1 MATHSGILAWRIP
14 WTEVPGGLWSLKES
28 DTTEQLILYIYI
40 FFFLP
45 LCTAC
50 GISVPRPE
58 TELALSSQLST
69 HALALKAWNPNRGH

>member
-40 FFFLP
+40 FFFLAA
-45 LCTAC
+45 LH
-50 GISVPRPE
+50 G
-58 TELALSSQLST
+58 LWDLSSQT
-69 HALALKAWNPNRGH
+69 RD